1 MPVQSLEEYEQLN
14 PRCELVH
21 EGVRVVYATPNIHTR
36 WRVDSLFTKEPST
49 IAWIAQFAAG
59 DVLVDVGANV
69 GMYSIWA
76 AKTRGARVY
85 AFEPEAQNFA
95 LLNRNIVLNGL
106 AGRVSAYCA
115 ALSDELAVAEL
126 HLSELR
132 PGGSCHSFGEKL
144 DFKHEPMT
152 PAYSQGCVSF
162 RLDDLVARG
171 AVPCPT
177 HVKIDVDGFEPKVV
191 AGARETLRDARVR
204 SMSIEVNRNLEDH
217 RAMVA
222 ELSALGFRHDPA
234 QVAAA
239 ERGSGPFQGC
249 AEYVFRR

>member
-1 MPVQSLEEYEQLN
+1 
-14 PRCELVH
+14 
-21 EGVRVVYATPNIHTR
+21 
-36 WRVDSLFTKEPST
+36 
-49 IAWIAQFAAG
+49 
-59 DVLVDVGANV
+59 
-69 GMYSIWA
+69 
-76 AKTRGARVY
+76 
-85 AFEPEAQNFA
+85 
-95 LLNRNIVLNGL
+95 
-106 AGRVSAYCA
+106 
-115 ALSDELAVAEL
+115 
-126 HLSELR
+126 
-132 PGGSCHSFGEKL
+132 
-144 DFKHEPMT
+144 MT

-177 HVKIDVDGFEPKVV
+177 HVKIDVDGFEPRVV